1 MVLLICFAVTA
12 TAAPSWSA
20 EKGIFFTYTTAQRL
34 YTDLKY
40 YREDSVVRKGLLSLA
55 QADRRLLE
63 QQVAA
68 QDKKVVGLELDKTT
82 YRQESDR
89 FQALYVTADQARVKA
104 ENDAPSRLRWFAAG
118 VLAALIAG
126 IAGAIALK

>member
-1 MVLLICFAVTA
+1 MVLLTCFAVTA

-40 YREDSVVRKGLLSLA
+40 YREDSIVGKGLMVLA
-55 QADRRLLE
+55 QTDRKLLE
-63 QQVAA
+63 QQVAE
-68 QDKKVVGLELDKTT
+68 QDTMIGGLKLDKIT

-89 FQALYVTADQARVKA
+89 FQELYVQADKDKVKA
-104 ENDAPSRLRWFAAG
+104 QNEAPSRLRWFG
-118 VLAALIAG
+118 
-126 IAGAIALK
+126 AGAASCLAVLLTLFILKK

>member
-1 MVLLICFAVTA
+1 LLICFAVTA

-40 YREDSVVRKGLLSLA
+40 YREDSVVGKGLLSLA

-82 YRQESDR
+82 YQQESDR

-104 ENDAPSRLRWFAAG
+104 ENNAPSRLRWFAAG

-126 IAGAIALK
+126 IAGAMALK